1 MQARMWLVRGIPRP
15 IPRGLFVLL
24 LSTMLCATLLLL
36 LPRAAHASTQ
46 AIAWEELQRG
56 GYVILL
62 RHAATVPGT
71 GDPPGMN
78 LKDCSTQ
85 RNLSE
90 AGRAQA
96 KRWGEKVS
104 EFHVPISGVFTSE
117 WCRCRDTANL
127 AFGRASVWPA
137 LNSFFDSPQQEP
149 RQTAAVRKRL
159 PGMLQPGKNIV
170 IVSHQV
176 NITALTGIAPQ
187 MGEAIVAK
195 FDANGAME
203 ISGRLMVE

>member
-1 MQARMWLVRGIPRP
+1 MQARKWLDRSLAVC
-15 IPRGLFVLL
+15 GLFVAALL
-24 LSTMLCATLLLL
+24 LW
-36 LPRAAHASTQ
+36 PRALEANAPV
-46 AIAWEELQRG
+46 IAWEDLQRG

-71 GDPPGMN
+71 GDPPGFN
-78 LKDCSTQ
+78 LKDCRTQ

-96 KRWGEKVS
+96 KRWGEKVT
-104 EFHVPISGVFTSE
+104 EMRIPIGGVFTSE
-117 WCRCRDTANL
+117 WCRCRDTATI
-127 AFGRASVWPA
+127 AFGRASDWPA

-149 RQTAAVRKRL
+149 RQTVAVKKRL
-159 PGMLQPGKNIV
+159 PGMLQAGKNIV

-176 NITALTGIAPQ
+176 NITALTGVAPQ

-195 FDANGAME
+195 FDAKGTME
-203 ISGRLMVE
+203 ISGRLLVE